1 MKMRIG
7 VYVCHCGLNIGAM
20 VDVPEVAK
28 FAATLPDVAVA
39 REYKYMCSDP
49 GQEMIKKDIKEFGL
63 ESVVVASCSPRMHE
77 PTFQVAIQEA
87 GLNPYCFDMANI
99 REHCSWVHTD
109 KERATEKAKTLVAGA
124 VFKASHLE
132 PLETIEVDVTPTALV
147 IGAGIAGMQ
156 AALDIAD
163 EGFKV
168 YLVEKEPTIGGHM
181 AQLDKTFPTLDCSAC
196 ILTPKMV
203 DVGRHPNIELI
214 TYAEVESVEGYIGN
228 FNVRVRKKSRYID
241 ENKCTGCGIC
251 AQHCPVKV
259 LNEFDLGLG
268 YRKATY
274 VPFPQA
280 IPMKYTIDRD
290 NCIQCRTC
298 ENVCGMEAVDFDQ
311 KEEFLE
317 FTVGAIVVAT
327 GFDLLDPLA
336 APEFGYGLEN
346 VITGLQFERL
356 SNASGPTGGKLIIN
370 GKVPKDAV
378 FISCV
383 GSREKGGR
391 EYCSRFCCMYNAKQG
406 HLVGEKIPDADVT
419 ILYSDMRAYGEGFE
433 EFYNRV
439 MEEGVKYVRREL
451 DDPIEVKKKEGEED
465 RVVVV
470 AKTENGEEEFEAD
483 LVVLANAAIAQ
494 SDAEKV
500 RGLVSVSRSRDGFF
514 LELHPKLRPI
524 ETTVDGIFLAGCAQS
539 PKDIPDSVA
548 QGSAAASYVCSLLSQ
563 KRAKGES
570 CISVVNEDLCI
581 GCGTCISVCPY
592 GAVEF
597 SERGTYGSS
606 NFRKVAQNISALCKG
621 CGICGSECPGRAI
634 NVKQFK
640 DEQILAQVEGILSV

>member
-1 MKMRIG
+1 MRIG
-7 VYVCHCGLNIGAM
+7 VYVCHCGLNIEAM
-20 VDVPEVAK
+20 VDVEEVAK
-28 FAATLPDVAVA
+28 FAATLPDVTVA
-39 REYKYMCSDP
+39 RDYKYMCSDP
-49 GQEMIKKDIKEFGL
+49 GQEMIKKDIQEFEL
-63 ESVVVASCSPRMHE
+63 ERVVVASCSPRMHE
-77 PTFQVAIQEA
+77 PTFQVTIQEA
-87 GLNPYCFDMANI
+87 GLNAYCFEMANI

-109 KERATEKAKTLVAGA
+109 KERATEKAEALVAAA
-124 VFKASHLE
+124 VFKASQLE
-132 PLETIEVDVTPTALV
+132 PLETIEVDVTPTALI

-168 YLVEKEPTIGGHM
+168 YLVEKEPSIGGHM
-181 AQLDKTFPTLDCSAC
+181 SQLDKTFPTLDCSAC

-203 DVGRHPNIELI
+203 DVARHENIELI
-214 TYAEVESVEGYIGN
+214 TYAEVESIGGYIGN
-228 FNVRVRKKSRYID
+228 FKVKVRKKPRYID
-241 ENKCTGCGIC
+241 ETKCTGCGIC
-251 AQHCPVKV
+251 AQHCPVKA
-259 LNEFDLGLG
+259 LNEYDLGLG

-298 ENVCGMEAVDFDQ
+298 EHVCGMEAVDFEQ

-317 FTVGAIVVAT
+317 FDVGAIVVAT
-327 GFDLLDPLA
+327 GYDLLDPLEK
-336 APEFGYGLEN
+336 PEFGYGLEN

-356 SNASGPTGGKLIIN
+356 SNASGPTAGKLIIN
-370 GKVPKDAV
+370 GKVPKDVV

-391 EYCSRFCCMYNAKQG
+391 EYCSRFCCMYNAKQA
-406 HLVGEKIPDADVT
+406 HLVGEKIPDANVT
-419 ILYSDMRAYGEGFE
+419 VLYTDMRAYGEGFE

-439 MEEGVKYVRREL
+439 REEGVKYVRREL
-451 DDPIEVKKKEGEED
+451 DDPIEVKKKDGEED

-470 AKTENGEEEFEAD
+470 AKTENGLEEYEAD
-483 LVVLANAAIAQ
+483 LVVLANAAIAR
-494 SDAEKV
+494 SDTEKV
-500 RGLVSVSRSRDGFF
+500 RRLVSASRSRDGFF

-524 ETTVDGIFLAGCAQS
+524 ETTVDGIFLAGCAQA

-581 GCGTCISVCPY
+581 GCGTCVSVCPY
-592 GAVEF
+592 GAMEF
-597 SERGTYGSS
+597 SERGSYGSS

-621 CGICGSECPGRAI
+621 CGTCGSECPGRAI
-634 NVKQFK
+634 DVKHFK
-640 DEQILAQVEGILSV
+640 DDQILAQVEGILSV